1 MSDVSDAGNLMPI
14 GRFARSCRLSIKALR
29 HYDAEGLLA
38 PAHIDP
44 SSGYR
49 YYARS
54 QARDAILIAM
64 LRSLGVGVP
73 TIRAILR
80 AGNSGVNLLE
90 TEIARLERE
99 IAQRG
104 EAIRSLRRVV
114 EARDPFPY
122 DVQVRTEPSVLVAQR
137 PIATSPDRLIPDTT
151 DAIYGLLG
159 AIRDAGRAILMPVLC
174 MNEYD
179 DSEDRITVYCCAA
192 VEPPAP
198 KIAAAQIIELEGGN
212 VASLMHC
219 GPYEEL
225 AVAYHTLYAWVQ
237 ERGHDETGLVREV
250 YHNDPAH
257 VDASELLTE
266 LVLPIR

>member
-1 MSDVSDAGNLMPI
+1 MSDAGNLMPI

-29 HYDAEGLLA
+29 HYDSEGLLA

-44 SSGYR
+44 FSGYR

-64 LRSLGVGVP
+64 LRSSS
-73 TIRAILR
+73 I
-80 AGNSGVNLLE
+80 
-90 TEIARLERE
+90 
-99 IAQRG
+99 
-104 EAIRSLRRVV
+104 
-114 EARDPFPY
+114 
-122 DVQVRTEPSVLVAQR
+122 LVAQ
-137 PIATSPDRLIPDTT
+137 PISTSQDRLIPDTT
-151 DAIYGLLG
+151 HAIYTLMR
-159 AIRDAGRAILMPVLC
+159 AIRAAGRDILMPVLC

-179 DSEDRITVYCCAA
+179 DSDDRITVYCCAA
-192 VEPPAP
+192 VEPPPPSVAD
-198 KIAAAQIIELEGGN
+198 ANVVQLDGGA
-212 VASLMHC
+212 VASLMHR

-225 AVAYHTLYAWVQ
+225 AVAYHALYAWVQ
-237 ERGHDETGLVREV
+237 ERGHGEAGLVREV